1 MKDEWE
7 IKWNQ
12 KTMRSQKFLC
22 DRSFGFSSFLLTDAN
37 LSFFFFPLLTWD
49 QIMLSRASH
58 FLWTD

>member
-37 LSFFFFPLLTWD
+37 LSFFFF
-49 QIMLSRASH
+49 SSSH
-58 FLWTD
+58 LGSNYAFKG